1 MAPLIVT
8 KVLLSSDLMELI
20 SAFQPGVYKMVL
32 DLKKHIWYLGISH
45 SFLRTFHYC
54 NVDRL
59 VATMTGW
66 YSTHGISCVP
76 KLLVCLPYMR
86 PIIAYEAAYVG
97 RLGIIAILHREIGLA
112 NFRDNLLDVA
122 TYKRHDDAEGKQKQ
136 LEMVRFLH
144 VQGHNGCTR
153 AALNNAV
160 AHNHVELVDFL
171 ARHRTEGCDRGTLWA
186 SGYSLAILEALHV
199 CPSIHFTSDAMDQAA
214 ARGDLAV
221 VRFLH
226 ERRNEGCTKKA
237 MDWAAANG
245 HLDVVRFLH
254 ENRKEGCSTR
264 ALDEAVRKRHWDI
277 VRFLLANRTEGCT
290 AAAFHSLIR
299 LGEVETLKLLKAHV
313 KLDKAEKRRLKMLR
327 EMDTLGHEFENCTIL

>member
-1 MAPLIVT
+1 MAPQIVT
-8 KVLLSSDLMELI
+8 EVLLSSDFMEFI
-20 SAFQPGVYKMVL
+20 STFQPGVYKMVL

-59 VATMTGW
+59 VLTMTGW
-66 YSTHGISCVP
+66 YSTHGISCEP

-97 RLGIIAILHREIGLA
+97 RLDVIAILHREIGLA

-171 ARHRTEGCDRGTLWA
+171 PRHRTEGCDRGTLWA
-186 SGYSLAILEALHV
+186 SGYSLAILEAL
-199 CPSIHFTSDAMDQAA
+199 
-214 ARGDLAV
+214 
-221 VRFLH
+221 
-226 ERRNEGCTKKA
+226 
-237 MDWAAANG
+237 
-245 HLDVVRFLH
+245 
-254 ENRKEGCSTR
+254 
-264 ALDEAVRKRHWDI
+264 DEAVRKRHWDI
-277 VRFLLANRTEGCT
+277 MRFLLANRTEGCT